1 MLQQNDGVKQGREPW
16 DPGVHPE
23 RGLHGKPYDDRLL
36 RDLQK
41 NLESEI
47 PHGRAWE

>member
-1 MLQQNDGVKQGREPW
+1 MLQQNDGVKQSREPW
-16 DPGVHPE
+16 DPGDHPE
-23 RGLHGKPYDDRLL
+23 RGLH